1 MIDQFLLQP
10 HADTVYESA
19 PRRLAFRAQTQAD
32 FRTWQEE
39 LRQKVVALLGL
50 SGRPPPQSVAAELL
64 TAVDRGRYVEEK
76 YSLDAGEG
84 VQIPVYLLVPKGT
97 PPYRPVLVFHG
108 HNPSVQWILGN
119 YPNTAERNAKLRVDN
134 NYAQALA
141 EAGYLVCALEQR
153 GFGERQT
160 EDGRGT
166 IHENSCRHLAFA
178 YQLVGRTLIGERCW
192 DGMCAIAFLQ
202 SQAHALPGILGCTGN
217 SGGGTTALWLSAID
231 ERITVCVPSC
241 YLCSFRESIYNL
253 RHCECNYVPGILEW
267 AEMGDLDRAA
277 RAPPHAGHR
286 RRSGRYLSHRCCAG
300 AICNCRASI
309 STARACRALLP
320 GGASRRTCLQPP
332 LQPRMVRP
340 LAGVGDSCPSEPR
353 LEAT

>member
-10 HADTVYESA
+10 HADTVYEST

-50 SGRPPPQSVAAELL
+50 SGRTPPQSVAAEFL
-64 TAVDRGRYVEEK
+64 TTVDRGRYVEEK

-84 VQIPVYLLVPKGT
+84 VQIPVYLLVPKGA

-166 IHENSCRHLAFA
+166 LHENSCRHLAFA

-267 AEMGDLDRAA
+267 AEMGDLA
-277 RAPPHAGHR
+277 
-286 RRSGRYLSHRCCAG
+286 
-300 AICNCRASI
+300 
-309 STARACRALLP
+309 ALLAPRPMRAIAGERDDIFPIAAVREQFAIAEQAYQLLGHAEHCSLAVHP
-320 GGASRRTCLQPP
+320 GEHAYNHRFSHEWFDRWL
-332 LQPRMVRP
+332 V
-340 LAGVGDSCPSEPR
+340 
-353 LEAT
+353 